1 MTRELPFD
9 DDADAGDHANDAAY
23 RVATGV
29 ARVARAGAYVT
40 GGALIASNGSPA
52 PENESHNSHITGWS
66 TADPHPDV
74 PSPVVTYPDP
84 SPDSVPPNL
93 GNSAPHA
100 PAAPA
105 PGLALPEQH
114 GTDAYPG
121 LQLPFADGGQPAPG
135 IGGLPGSPDGG
146 STAPPFSI
154 PGSPSHPGNP
164 HSDHGGFSNPGF
176 GGGQGFAIPGT
187 HHASAPA
194 GFGLPGVPESE
205 TSGGFGLPG
214 QSHASGAFGLPGAED
229 EVDQRQADV
238 DTAGA
243 DPYPTAPLSGH
254 GLGLP
259 GTNGLHLPGMN
270 GFGPGGFGGLS
281 DPHDGLSDPHPG
293 AFDGIGDGGN
303 PGIFLGTEMKID
315 AHVGFDG
322 IWVTTETKVDFA
334 VGDVGHQ
341 LDDYGQWLGSGT
353 HQIPTGASESDASGW
368 AGQFG
373 GPTSSAHASGS
384 AADGVA
390 PGAAVASPGAATAAA
405 THAGAANG
413 PAGAAV
419 NGPAG
424 ATPNGPGAAVPGSS
438 AFAPQS
444 GPIATSAAPGSTP
457 FATAQASAPVTN
469 VAAPQP
475 VSTAP
480 VVAAPTPVA
489 PAPAPALVQPVSA
502 TPLQTTIQPE
512 AATHPIANV
521 ITTHAGPSPLTAP
534 AVAVPALFD
543 DRPRHAGTDA
553 GLPGG
558 ADDPSES
565 GAGRTT
571 THAPTTTSHGT
582 TTTHDADATKTPTAP
597 STSHAPGTTPGGE
610 HTTTRPGTSTDH
622 DSVDRPTPTVTVPR
636 DTDSGHP
643 TRTPGT
649 TPSDTDSDSGPST
662 SAGADASTPGH
673 TATHTPGT
681 SSGADT
687 SATGNADDPTA
698 PSRGSQVP
706 THDPDSV
713 PTQQVPTQQVPTQ
726 HATPPSHDQTLPTHE
741 PTVPTAQHTA
751 PVEPPTV
758 IKPPTTIDPAPNAH
772 VPVKP
777 VAAVT
782 DSYDTSLW
790 TDPGHG
796 LTSVSAAGLSGGLH
810 ETTFAETHHPV
821 DHPVVDFHVLPL

>member
-74 PSPVVTYPDP
+74 PSPVVTYPDL
-84 SPDSVPPNL
+84 SPDSVPPDL
-93 GNSAPHA
+93 GTSAPHP
-100 PAAPA
+100 PAALA
-105 PGLALPEQH
+105 PGLALPEQR

-121 LQLPFADGGQPAPG
+121 LQLPFADGGRPVPG
-135 IGGLPGSPDGG
+135 IGGLPISPDGG

-164 HSDHGGFSNPGF
+164 YSGNGGFSNPGF
-176 GGGQGFAIPGT
+176 GGGQGFTIPGT

-194 GFGLPGVPESE
+194 GFGLPGAPESE
-205 TSGGFGLPG
+205 TSGGFGVPG
-214 QSHASGAFGLPGAED
+214 QPDASGAFGLPGAED
-229 EVDQRQADV
+229 AVDQRQADV
-238 DTAGA
+238 DTTGA
-243 DPYPTAPLSGH
+243 DPYPTAPLPGH

-281 DPHDGLSDPHPG
+281 DPHPG
-293 AFDGIGDGGN
+293 AFDGVGDGGN
-303 PGIFLGTEMKID
+303 PGVFLGTEMKID

-322 IWVTTETKVDFA
+322 IWVTTETKVDFS

-353 HQIPTGASESDASGW
+353 HQIPGGATESDASGW
-368 AGQFG
+368 TGQFG
-373 GPTSSAHASGS
+373 GPASSPHASGS

-390 PGAAVASPGAATAAA
+390 PDAAVASPGAA

-419 NGPAG
+419 NGPA
-424 ATPNGPGAAVPGSS
+424 AAAANGPGAAVPGSA

-444 GPIATSAAPGSTP
+444 GPIATSAAPGPAP
-457 FATAQASAPVTN
+457 FATAQTSAPVTN

-480 VVAAPTPVA
+480 VIATPVPA
-489 PAPAPALVQPVSA
+489 TPAPAPALVQPVSA

-558 ADDPSES
+558 AGDPSES

-571 THAPTTTSHGT
+571 TSHGAT
-582 TTTHDADATKTPTAP
+582 ATHGADATKTPAAP
-597 STSHAPGTTPGGE
+597 STSHTPGTTPGDE
-610 HTTTRPGTSTDH
+610 HTTTRPGTSTGRDSADH
-622 DSVDRPTPTVTVPR
+622 DSIDRPTPTVTVPR

-643 TRTPGT
+643 TRTPGS
-649 TPSDTDSDSGPST
+649 TPSDTDSGSGPST

-681 SSGADT
+681 SSGSDT
-687 SATGNADDPTA
+687 AANGNADDPTA
-698 PSRGSQVP
+698 PARGSQLP
-706 THDPDSV
+706 THDQDSA

-726 HATPPSHDQTLPTHE
+726 HVTPPSHDQAVPTHE

-772 VPVKP
+772 IPVKP
-777 VAAVT
+777 VAAVN

-796 LTSVSAAGLSGGLH
+796 LTSVSAAGLSGGLY
-810 ETTFAETHHPV
+810 ETTFAEMHHPV

>member
-84 SPDSVPPNL
+84 SPDSVPPDL
-93 GNSAPHA
+93 GTSTPRHT

-105 PGLALPEQH
+105 PGLALPEHH
-114 GTDAYPG
+114 GTDAFPG
-121 LQLPFADGGQPAPG
+121 LQFPQGSQSPLTFGEFPGTTGGE
-135 IGGLPGSPDGG
+135 SPDSHFPFPESNHGFGG
-146 STAPPFSI
+146 NGVFDS
-154 PGSPSHPGNP
+154 
-164 HSDHGGFSNPGF
+164 PGF
-176 GGGQGFAIPGT
+176 GGGHGLSMPGLHT
-187 HHASAPA
+187 SSAPF
-194 GFGLPGVPESE
+194 GFGAEG
-205 TSGGFGLPG
+205 SGPA
-214 QSHASGAFGLPGAED
+214 SSASGLDLPGAARTTD
-229 EVDQRQADV
+229 EQRD
-238 DTAGA
+238 DSDLSGT
-243 DPYPTAPLSGH
+243 DPHPTTPLLGH

-270 GFGPGGFGGLS
+270 GLGAGGFGSGNGLQ
-281 DPHDGLSDPHPG
+281 DGHG
-293 AFDGIGDGGN
+293 AFDGIGDGGG
-303 PGIFLGTEMKID
+303 PGIFLGTEMKVD
-315 AHVGFDG
+315 AHIGFDG
-322 IWVTTETKVDFA
+322 VWVTTETKVDFA

-341 LDDYGQWLGSGT
+341 LDDYGNWLGN
-353 HQIPTGASESDASGW
+353 
-368 AGQFG
+368 
-373 GPTSSAHASGS
+373 SAHQF
-384 AADGVA
+384 
-390 PGAAVASPGAATAAA
+390 PGFTPQSDATAAA
-405 THAGAANG
+405 GQSVGAADVTRAAGTSADGMTVPAPGATASATQSGAAHPASAAGSAGTAANG
-413 PAGAAV
+413 AA
-419 NGPAG
+419 A
-424 ATPNGPGAAVPGSS
+424 PGSS

-444 GPIATSAAPGSTP
+444 GPMAASAAPGTAS
-457 FATAQASAPVTN
+457 FSTAQASAPVTN
-469 VAAPQP
+469 AAASQP

-480 VVAAPTPVA
+480 VVAAPAPVA
-489 PAPAPALVQPVSA
+489 PAPAPAFVQPVAA

-543 DRPRHAGTDA
+543 DRPRHTDA

-558 ADDPSES
+558 GANDPSD
-565 GAGRTT
+565 GAGRST
-571 THAPTTTSHGT
+571 THTPTTTSHGT
-582 TTTHDADATKTPTAP
+582 TTTHGTDASKTPAVP

-610 HTTTRPGTSTDH
+610 HTTTRPGTSTGRDSADH
-622 DSVDRPTPTVTVPR
+622 DSTDRPTPTVTVPR

-649 TPSDTDSDSGPST
+649 TPSDPGSDSGPST

-687 SATGNADDPTA
+687 SASGDADGSTA
-698 PSRGSQVP
+698 PTHGSQLP

-713 PTQQVPTQQVPTQ
+713 PTQQIPTQQSI
-726 HATPPSHDQTLPTHE
+726 PPSHDPTIPTHE

-790 TDPGHG
+790 SDSAHG
-796 LTSVSAAGLSGGLH
+796 LATVSAAGLSGGLH
-810 ETTFAETHHPV
+810 ETTFAETHYPV
-821 DHPVVDFHVLPL
+821 DHPVDFHVLPL

>member
-9 DDADAGDHANDAAY
+9 DDADAGDHADDAAY

-84 SPDSVPPNL
+84 SPDSVPPDL
-93 GNSAPHA
+93 GTSAPH
-100 PAAPA
+100 PPA
-105 PGLALPEQH
+105 PGLALPAQH

-121 LQLPFADGGQPAPG
+121 LQVPFAEGVQPAPG
-135 IGGLPGSPDGG
+135 IGGLPTSPDGG

-154 PGSPSHPGNP
+154 PDSSSHSG
-164 HSDHGGFSNPGF
+164 HGGFSSPGF
-176 GGGQGFAIPGT
+176 GGGQGFTIPGA

-194 GFGLPGVPESE
+194 GFGLPGAPESE
-205 TSGGFGLPG
+205 TSAGFGLPG
-214 QSHASGAFGLPGAED
+214 RSHASGAFGLPGDED
-229 EVDQRQADV
+229 TADQRQADV
-238 DTAGA
+238 DAAGA
-243 DPYPTAPLSGH
+243 DTYPTAPLPGH

-270 GFGPGGFGGLS
+270 GFGPGGFGG
-281 DPHDGLSDPHPG
+281 PSDPHPG
-293 AFDGIGDGGN
+293 AFDGVGDGGN
-303 PGIFLGTEMKID
+303 PGIFLGTETTID

-334 VGDVGHQ
+334 VGDVGQQ
-341 LDDYGQWLGSGT
+341 LDNYGQWLGGGT
-353 HQIPTGASESDASGW
+353 HQIPGGASESDASGW

-373 GPTSSAHASGS
+373 GPASSAHAS
-384 AADGVA
+384 DGVV
-390 PGAAVASPGAATAAA
+390 PGAAVASPGAVTAAA

-424 ATPNGPGAAVPGSS
+424 AVANGPGAAVPGSS

-444 GPIATSAAPGSTP
+444 GSIATSAAPGPTP
-457 FATAQASAPVTN
+457 YATAQASAPVTN

-480 VVAAPTPVA
+480 VVAAPA
-489 PAPAPALVQPVSA
+489 PAATAAAPALVQPVSA

-571 THAPTTTSHGT
+571 TQAPTTTTHGT
-582 TTTHDADATKTPTAP
+582 ATTHGADATKTPPAP

-610 HTTTRPGTSTDH
+610 HTTRPGTSTGRDSADH
-622 DSVDRPTPTVTVPR
+622 DSTDRPTPTVTVPR

-643 TRTPGT
+643 TRTPGM
-649 TPSDTDSDSGPST
+649 TPSETGSDSGPST

-673 TATHTPGT
+673 TATHAPGT
-681 SSGADT
+681 SSGADA
-687 SATGNADDPTA
+687 SATGNADDPAA
-698 PSRGSQVP
+698 PTHGAQVP
-706 THDPDSV
+706 THDQDSA

-726 HATPPSHDQTLPTHE
+726 HATPPTHDQTVPTQA

-777 VAAVT
+777 VAAVN

-810 ETTFAETHHPV
+810 ETTFAEMHHPV
-821 DHPVVDFHVLPL
+821 AHPVVDFHVLPL

>member
-84 SPDSVPPNL
+84 SPASVPPDL
-93 GNSAPHA
+93 GTSAPHA

-114 GTDAYPG
+114 GTDAFPG
-121 LQLPFADGGQPAPG
+121 LQFPQGNQSPLTFGEFPAAAGGE
-135 IGGLPGSPDGG
+135 SPD
-146 STAPPFSI
+146 SPF
-154 PGSPSHPGNP
+154 PFP
-164 HSDHGGFSNPGF
+164 HSNHGF
-176 GGGQGFAIPGT
+176 GGTGDFDSPEFGGGHGLSMPGLHT
-187 HHASAPA
+187 SSAPF
-194 GFGLPGVPESE
+194 GFGAEESGPASSSSGLDLPGGAHTTGEQRDD
-205 TSGGFGLPG
+205 SGL
-214 QSHASGAFGLPGAED
+214 SG
-229 EVDQRQADV
+229 
-238 DTAGA
+238 T
-243 DPYPTAPLSGH
+243 DPHPTTPLLGH

-270 GFGPGGFGGLS
+270 GLGAGGFGSDNGLQ
-281 DPHDGLSDPHPG
+281 DGHPG
-293 AFDGIGDGGN
+293 AFDGVGDGGGM
-303 PGIFLGTEMKID
+303 GIFLGTEMKVD
-315 AHVGFDG
+315 AHIGFDG
-322 IWVTTETKVDFA
+322 IWVTTETKVDVA

-341 LDDYGQWLGSGT
+341 LDDYGNWLGN
-353 HQIPTGASESDASGW
+353 
-368 AGQFG
+368 
-373 GPTSSAHASGS
+373 SAHQF
-384 AADGVA
+384 
-390 PGAAVASPGAATAAA
+390 PGFATQPDATAAA
-405 THAGAANG
+405 GQSVGPAADVTHAAGTSADGTTVPAPGATASAAQSQAAHPAAAAG
-413 PAGAAV
+413 PAGAAP
-419 NGPAG
+419 G
-424 ATPNGPGAAVPGSS
+424 GPGAAVPGSP

-444 GPIATSAAPGSTP
+444 GPMAASAAPGPTS
-457 FATAQASAPVTN
+457 FSTAQASAPVTN

-475 VSTAP
+475 VSAAP
-480 VVAAPTPVA
+480 VVAAPAPVA
-489 PAPAPALVQPVSA
+489 PAAAPAFVQPVSA

-543 DRPRHAGTDA
+543 DRPRHTDA

-558 ADDPSES
+558 GANDPSD
-565 GAGRTT
+565 GAGRST
-571 THAPTTTSHGT
+571 THTPTTTSHAT
-582 TTTHDADATKTPTAP
+582 TTPGTDATKTPAVP

-610 HTTTRPGTSTDH
+610 HTATRPGTSTGRDSADH

-649 TPSDTDSDSGPST
+649 TPSDADSDSGPST
-662 SAGADASTPGH
+662 SAGSDASTPGH
-673 TATHTPGT
+673 TATHAPGT
-681 SSGADT
+681 SAGADT
-687 SATGNADDPTA
+687 SASGNADDPTA
-698 PSRGSQVP
+698 PTHGSQLP
-706 THDPDSV
+706 TQQPDSV

-726 HATPPSHDQTLPTHE
+726 QVPTQQSMPPSHEQTIPTHE
-741 PTVPTAQHTA
+741 PTVPTVQHTA

-758 IKPPTTIDPAPNAH
+758 IKPPATIDPAPNAH

-790 TDPGHG
+790 SDSGHG
-796 LTSVSAAGLSGGLH
+796 LATVSAAGLSGGLH

-821 DHPVVDFHVLPL
+821 DHPVDFHVLPL